1 MNLGRRGLRTVS
13 RQPIPVVCENV
24 RIDTGFKA
32 DLVIEDKVIAEI
44 KSVEL
49 IGPVH
54 EKQLLTCLRLADSS
68 LACGS
73 TSTWR

>member
-32 DLVIEDKVIAEI
+32 DLVVEYKVIVQI
-44 KSVEL
+44 KSV
-49 IGPVH
+49 G
-54 EKQLLTCLRLADSS
+54 LRTPPTRSS
-68 LACGS
+68 F
-73 TSTWR
+73 